1 MDVPAGVTQE
11 EGHAGFL
18 IHLPFAVHACLY
30 FYREKDSEYLYNPWS
45 QNSKKKTRRNV
56 KGEVYGWM
64 KSSLC
69 YTNGSLNLVPFPRLK
84 PSFKRLVFVSAPPP
98 LEILAAQGENRDAE
112 RRVGRAAPSDDGI
125 KASLLRGVMHA
136 DETFFSFKV
145 RLWVAYSRRTHYI
158 CSHAP
163 IFCDYFILCI
173 PEKFT

>member
-1 MDVPAGVTQE
+1 
-11 EGHAGFL
+11 
-18 IHLPFAVHACLY
+18 
-30 FYREKDSEYLYNPWS
+30 
-45 QNSKKKTRRNV
+45 
-56 KGEVYGWM
+56 M

-84 PSFKRLVFVSAPPP
+84 PSFERLVFVSARPPP
-98 LEILAAQGENRDAE
+98 LKFSPPGGKIATQKDGSDVQLHQMTSSA
-112 RRVGRAAPSDDGI
+112 VGNIPEKDVDGI